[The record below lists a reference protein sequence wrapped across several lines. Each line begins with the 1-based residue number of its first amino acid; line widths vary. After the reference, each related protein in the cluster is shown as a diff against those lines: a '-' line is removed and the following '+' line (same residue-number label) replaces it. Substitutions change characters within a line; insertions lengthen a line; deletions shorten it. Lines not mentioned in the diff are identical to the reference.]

1 LATQQSTE
9 TTLATAQAQ
18 QQLDCAAMAEAAV
31 CQGSTA
37 WLQGLATHAG
47 DQLLCD
53 GDAMLGLDMLLQL
66 QDCVSGLQDQT
77 AAGTIQTDEQLH
89 AGLLGTAWMK

>member
-1 LATQQSTE
+1 MGNHHIFLNATK
-9 TTLATAQAQ
+9 LYTA
-18 QQLDCAAMAEAAV
+18 
-31 CQGSTA
+31 
-37 WLQGLATHAG
+37 H
-47 DQLLCD
+47 
-53 GDAMLGLDMLLQL
+53 LDMLLQL